1 MSPEDAKRKY
11 EEALATLPPEVR
23 EVFLQLQANAKP
35 RPKLLALT
43 SSALRALAPED
54 LEVAVIDFVERQMD
68 QSEDR
73 IATLREL
80 PRGLQVFYL
89 TFLVE
94 AEVMNGGFNQFFW
107 NPSSEFAELIGPAL
121 RELGSSDAADIFDQA
136 LSVANAEAE
145 QAACNNMSRTLETF
159 SESYQHTLLNTF
171 DEVFCEHAKRFPE
184 LRLHMAQH
192 NPAALCG
199 DG

>member
-1 MSPEDAKRKY
+1 MSSEDAQRKY
-11 EEALATLPPEVR
+11 EEAVAALPPELR
-23 EVFLQLQANAKP
+23 EVFLQLQANAKQ
-35 RPKLLALT
+35 RPTLSALT
-43 SSALRALAPED
+43 SEALQALAPED
-54 LEVAVIDFVERQMD
+54 LEVAVIDFVERRMS

-80 PRGLQVFYL
+80 PRSLQVFYL

-107 NPSSEFAELIGPAL
+107 NPSSEFAELISPAL

-145 QAACNNMSRTLETF
+145 QDPRNNMSRTLEAF

-171 DEVFCEHAKRFPE
+171 DEVFCKHAQGFPE

-192 NPAALCG
+192 NPASLCG
-199 DG
+199 DS